1 MKPFLLLAMSKTTV
15 LAFDIGIKNLA
26 YCILQESSAESS
38 ADKSSA
44 GVASPVSV
52 SPLATVSPASAS
64 ASASVSVSNPVIIPS
79 AESPIEVAPA
89 ELSAGRILS
98 VLALENCSLLEPTA
112 GPRSCSKCKIRASYS
127 CGIEL
132 TCKRHIIT
140 PFTPLTVDEK
150 ECSKIPA
157 VGILRTILRSAGLT
171 VPSAAK
177 RETVLAALGTRFA
190 LPLTAPKAPRAAD
203 QGLEE
208 IHDAL
213 RRFVAARWAIFRT
226 CNAILLENQP
236 AFKNPHMKSVQVLL
250 LAVLR
255 ERFLQVQEQEQE
267 RGIGCGETIPFP
279 SFHLVHAKK
288 KVQGADIVKGD
299 AGYKAR
305 KDGSERRLEELFATG
320 AVGGADHLAAWTAA
334 KKKSDMADALCMCA
348 DYLAKKKA

>member
-1 MKPFLLLAMSKTTV
+1 MSKTTV

-44 GVASPVSV
+44 GVVSASSVSASPV
-52 SPLATVSPASAS
+52 
-64 ASASVSVSNPVIIPS
+64 SVSVSNPVIIPS
-79 AESPIEVAPA
+79 AES
-89 ELSAGRILS
+89 SAGATSAERILS

-127 CGIEL
+127 CGTEL
-132 TCKRHIIT
+132 TCKRHIIA

-150 ECSKIPA
+150 ECSKIPT

-213 RRFVAARWAIFRT
+213 RRFVAARWIIFRT

-255 ERFLQVQEQEQE
+255 ERFLQEKE
-267 RGIGCGETIPFP
+267 RGIGCGETIPLP

-288 KVQGADIVKGD
+288 KVQGADIAKGD

-320 AVGGADHLAAWTAA
+320 AVTSAGHGADHLAAWSAA